1 MNKNEILR
9 KIPRVDHLLAQ
20 PEMEKLCSAYGR
32 ERVTEIIRKELECFR
47 EKIFMAGDDRAL
59 DVQCET
65 SVITSY
71 VMNSIKKRM
80 KETSEPSFKRVFNA
94 TGIILHTNLGRAPL
108 GKKQMLAVMESMA
121 GYSNLEYDLSEGG
134 RGKRQAHYSDVICQ
148 VTGAEAAVAVNN
160 NAAAV
165 ALILA
170 AMAEKKEVI
179 VSRGELIEIG
189 GHFRIPDVM
198 EQSGAVL
205 KETGCTNRT
214 RISDYKKAV
223 SQDTAAFLKVHTSNY
238 RILGFTEETTV
249 RELAELGRQREI
261 PVIVDLGSG
270 VLVNL
275 EKYGLTHE
283 PTVQEVLRQ
292 GADVVCFSGDKLLGG
307 PQSGIIVGKK
317 EYIQAIEK
325 HPLMRALRLDKFTTA
340 ALEATFKEYL
350 KEEAAWNN
358 IPVLRMI
365 ARTEKELQA
374 QAEEIVWKLR
384 SCSYSGEITVQR
396 SISAVGGGA
405 LPGEVMP
412 DYAVVIFP
420 KKETAQKLAVRLR
433 QLPVPV
439 IAHIRNEKVILEMR
453 TVFPEEK
460 QELAEEL
467 QEALSID
474 SFLADACENRTHPG
488 RS

>member
-20 PEMEKLCSAYGR
+20 PEMETLCSEYGR
-32 ERVTEIIRKELECFR
+32 ERVAEIIRKELECFR
-47 EKIFMAGDDRAL
+47 EKIFMAGEDRGA
-59 DVQCET
+59 DVQYET
-65 SVITSY
+65 SVISSC
-71 VMNSIKKRM
+71 VMDSVKTKM
-80 KETSEPSFKRVFNA
+80 EETAEPSFKRVFNA

-108 GKKQMLAVMESMA
+108 GKNQMLAVMESMA
-121 GYSNLEYDLSEGG
+121 GYSNLEYDLSEGE
-134 RGKRQAHYSDVICQ
+134 RGKRQAHYSEVICQ
-148 VTGAEAAVAVNN
+148 ITGAEAAVAVNN
-160 NAAAV
+160 NASAV

-205 KETGCTNRT
+205 RETGCTNRT
-214 RISDYKKAV
+214 RLSDYERAV
-223 SQDTAAFLKVHTSNY
+223 NEETAAFLKVHTSNY
-238 RILGFTEETTV
+238 KIVGFTEDV
-249 RELAELGRQREI
+249 SVKELADLGKKKKL

-275 EKYGLTHE
+275 EKCGLSHE
-283 PTVQEVLRQ
+283 PTVQEILKQ

-307 PQSGIIVGKK
+307 PQAGIIAGKK
-317 EYIQAIEK
+317 KYIQAIEK

-340 ALEATFKEYL
+340 ALEATFREYL
-350 KEEAAWNN
+350 KEDAAWKN

-365 ARTEKELQA
+365 ARTEEELLT
-374 QAEEIVWKLR
+374 QAEEIAWELN
-384 SCSYSGEITVQR
+384 SCGCSGEIAVEK
-396 SISAVGGGA
+396 SISAVGGGS

-412 DYAVVIFP
+412 DYAIAINP
-420 KKETAQKLAVRLR
+420 KKETAQELAARLR

-439 IAHIRNEKVILEMR
+439 ISHIRNNKVMLEMR
-453 TVFPEEK
+453 TVSPEEK
-460 QELAEEL
+460 QEFAGEL
-467 QEALSID
+467 REALSTD
-474 SFLADACENRTHPG
+474 FLLADACENRTHPG

>member
-108 GKKQMLAVMESMA
+108 GKNQMLAVMESMA

-170 AMAEKKEVI
+170 AMDRKKG
-179 VSRGELIEIG
+179 SDR
-189 GHFRIPDVM
+189 FQR
-198 EQSGAVL
+198 
-205 KETGCTNRT
+205 RT
-214 RISDYKKAV
+214 Y
-223 SQDTAAFLKVHTSNY
+223 
-238 RILGFTEETTV
+238 
-249 RELAELGRQREI
+249 
-261 PVIVDLGSG
+261 
-270 VLVNL
+270 
-275 EKYGLTHE
+275 
-283 PTVQEVLRQ
+283 
-292 GADVVCFSGDKLLGG
+292 
-307 PQSGIIVGKK
+307 
-317 EYIQAIEK
+317 
-325 HPLMRALRLDKFTTA
+325 
-340 ALEATFKEYL
+340 
-350 KEEAAWNN
+350 
-358 IPVLRMI
+358 
-365 ARTEKELQA
+365 
-374 QAEEIVWKLR
+374 
-384 SCSYSGEITVQR
+384 
-396 SISAVGGGA
+396 
-405 LPGEVMP
+405 
-412 DYAVVIFP
+412 
-420 KKETAQKLAVRLR
+420 
-433 QLPVPV
+433 
-439 IAHIRNEKVILEMR
+439 
-453 TVFPEEK
+453 
-460 QELAEEL
+460 
-467 QEALSID
+467 
-474 SFLADACENRTHPG
+474 
-488 RS
+488 